1 MAKIEEEAKS
11 FNVKAVM
18 VSLIV
23 SSFGFVAALFWRDA
37 IKELIAEIVPEGEG
51 VIYSFGVAILV
62 TIIAV
67 VAIYFIS
74 NHINRLGIQ
83 HVKEIR
89 RIKGLKKL
97 KNIKKLKRIKNLKRK
112 KK

>member
-1 MAKIEEEAKS
+1 MVKIEEEAKS

-37 IKELIAEIVPEGEG
+37 IKELIAELVPEGEG
-51 VIYSFGVAILV
+51 LIYSFGVAILV

-74 NHINRLGIQ
+74 NHLNKLSIQ
-83 HVKEIR
+83 HVKKIKRVKELKKLKGV
-89 RIKGLKKL
+89 RIKGLKRP
-97 KNIKKLKRIKNLKRK
+97 KKTPNK
-112 KK
+112 